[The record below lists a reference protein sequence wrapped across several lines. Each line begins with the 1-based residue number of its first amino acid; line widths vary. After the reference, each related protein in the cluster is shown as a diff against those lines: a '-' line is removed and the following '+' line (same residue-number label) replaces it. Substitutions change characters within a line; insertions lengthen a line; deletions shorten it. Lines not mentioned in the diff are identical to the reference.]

1 MKKLLL
7 LVAAA
12 MMTLGA
18 TASTPQVAIQAKKAP
33 GSSKVLELRQNIV
46 EKNFDATN
54 LFTRETNVQAG
65 ALRAKAA
72 TAFVTP
78 EGTPKPYIL
87 NDKYYSNVPV
97 SVSMSDDGTKV
108 FFSNLFPYV
117 FADEEAWAQAN
128 VSEDGKTITFPIDL
142 PIAELTTSSGTTYS
156 VYPVEMLTDEAGFV
170 KSFQELVLV
179 KDGDRYYIDDDF
191 EHPTRYIGLVP
202 KGENGEYIGHF
213 DSTQKL
219 AFEPYEGNVDL
230 VELPE
235 GAEPTV
241 CDYYYFLSTEGTY
254 TGKQGLIYTDGND
267 VYMNMLAAG
276 MEAWVKGTKEGNTVT
291 FKGGQY
297 LGKGEYYFYFQPFFA
312 DGTLDEEGYLIPQPG
327 DYKMIYDP
335 ETGKYTAY
343 SDDVKYYFVGVY
355 ISTGQLYQ
363 YAYNYVVEP
372 FAGFK
377 PAIPADAHDLQI
389 SDMYYAYYGAYLFFY
404 TIDPLDV
411 NGKTLNPEFLSYYI
425 YVDDEIYNFTH
436 DVYTKLTEDMT
447 LIPYGFSE
455 DWDFWDGYTYLYENL
470 FETVGVQ
477 TVYTVD
483 GVTNYSNVVSVDLE
497 GNTYTMPAPQ
507 DIDGLEN
514 MNVKEVT
521 SVEFYDAQ
529 GRKLDG
535 AQPGVNVVK
544 MIASDGSV
552 KTVKM
557 YKK

>member
-12 MMTLGA
+12 TMALGS
-18 TASTPQVAIQAKKAP
+18 TASTPQVALQAKKAP
-33 GSSKVLELRQNIV
+33 SSKVFELRQNIA
-46 EKNFDATN
+46 EKNFDATD
-54 LFTRETNVQAG
+54 LFRNENNVQSG
-65 ALRAKAA
+65 ALRAKAVKA
-72 TAFVTP
+72 SVTP
-78 EGTPKPYIL
+78 EGTPKPYVL
-87 NDKYYSNVPV
+87 NDKYYSEVPV
-97 SVSMSDDGTKV
+97 SVSLSDDGTKV

-117 FADEEAWAQAN
+117 FADEEAWAMAN
-128 VSEDGKTITFPIDL
+128 VSEDGKSITFPLDV
-142 PIAELTTSSGTTYS
+142 PIAELTTSSGVTHA
-156 VYPVEMLTDEAGFV
+156 VYPVEMLTDEAGYV
-170 KSFQELVLV
+170 KSFKELVLV
-179 KDGDRYYIDDDF
+179 KDGDKYYIDDDF
-191 EHPTRYIGLVP
+191 ENPTRYIGLVP

-219 AFEPYEGNVDL
+219 AFDPYEGNVDL

-241 CDYYYFLSTEGTY
+241 CNYYYNLSTEGAF

-297 LGKGEYYFYFQPFFA
+297 LGKGDYYFYFQPFFA

-335 ETGKYTAY
+335 ETGTYTAY
-343 SDDVKYYFVGVY
+343 HDADNYYFVGVY
-355 ISTGQLYQ
+355 ISSGKLYE

-372 FAGFK
+372 FTGYK
-377 PAIPADAHDLQI
+377 PAVPADAHDLEI
-389 SDMYYAYYGAYLFFY
+389 SDFYLPYYGAYLFIY
-404 TIDPLDV
+404 KIDPLDV
-411 NGKTLNPEFLSYYI
+411 DGKTLNPDFLSYYV
-425 YVDDEIYNFTH
+425 YVDDEIYSFSP
-436 DVYTKLTEDMT
+436 DIYTRLTDEMD
-447 LIPYGFSE
+447 LIPFGFAES
-455 DWDFWDGYTYLYENL
+455 WDFWGDYCYLYETL
-470 FETVGVQ
+470 FETLGIQ

-507 DIDGLEN
+507 GVDGLNN
-514 MNVKEVT
+514 MNVNKVT
-521 SVEFYDAQ
+521 SVEFYDVQ
-529 GRKLDG
+529 GRKLEA

>member
-12 MMTLGA
+12 TLTLGA
-18 TASTPQVAIQAKKAP
+18 TASTPQVALQAQKTPAP
-33 GSSKVLELRQNIV
+33 SNVLELRQNIV

-54 LFTRETNVQAG
+54 LFRNENSAG

-78 EGTPKPYIL
+78 EGTPKPYVL
-87 NDKYYSNVPV
+87 NDKYYSEVPV

-108 FFSNLFPYV
+108 FFSNLFPYK
-117 FADEEAWAQAN
+117 FADEVAWAQAN
-128 VSEDGKTITFPIDL
+128 VSEDGKSITFPIDL
-142 PIAELTTSSGTTYS
+142 PIAELTTSSGQTYL
-156 VYPVEMLTDEAGFV
+156 VYPVEMLTDEAGYV
-170 KSFQELVLV
+170 KSIKELVLV

-191 EHPTRYIGLVP
+191 EHPTRYIGLAP

-219 AFEPYEGNVDL
+219 AFYPYEGSVDL

-241 CDYYYFLSTEGTY
+241 CSYYFNLSSEGTY
-254 TGKQGLIYTDGND
+254 TGKQGLVYTDGND

-335 ETGKYTAY
+335 ETDTYTAY
-343 SDDVKYYFVGVY
+343 SDKDNYYFVGVY
-355 ISTGQLYQ
+355 ISSGKRYE

-372 FAGFK
+372 FTGYK
-377 PAIPADAHDLQI
+377 PAIPADARDLEI

-404 TIDPLDV
+404 KIDPLDV
-411 NGKTLNPEFLSYYI
+411 DGKTLNPEFLSYYI
-425 YVDDEIYNFTH
+425 YVDDEIYSFSPE
-436 DVYTKLTEDMT
+436 VYTRLTEKME
-447 LIPYGFSE
+447 LIPYGFAE
-455 DWDFWDGYTYLYENL
+455 EWDFWGDYCYLYENL
-470 FETVGVQ
+470 FEKVGIQ

-483 GVTNYSNVVSVDLE
+483 GTTTYSNVVSVDLE

-507 DIDGLEN
+507 WEPTGLN
-514 MNVKEVT
+514 NVKTVT
-521 SVEFYDAQ
+521 CVEIYDAQ
-529 GRKLDG
+529 GRKLET

-544 MIASDGSV
+544 MVAADGSV

>member
-12 MMTLGA
+12 TMALGS
-18 TASTPQVAIQAKKAP
+18 TASTPQVALQAKKAP
-33 GSSKVLELRQNIV
+33 SSKVFELRQNIA
-46 EKNFDATN
+46 EKNFDATD
-54 LFTRETNVQAG
+54 LFRNENNVQSG
-65 ALRAKAA
+65 ALRAKAVKA
-72 TAFVTP
+72 SVTP
-78 EGTPKPYIL
+78 EGTPKPYVL
-87 NDKYYSNVPV
+87 NDKYYSEVPV
-97 SVSMSDDGTKV
+97 SVSLSDDGTKV

-117 FADEEAWAQAN
+117 FADEEAWAMAN
-128 VSEDGKTITFPIDL
+128 VSEDGKSITFPLDV
-142 PIAELTTSSGTTYS
+142 PIAELTTSSGVTHA
-156 VYPVEMLTDEAGFV
+156 VYPVEMLTDEAGYV
-170 KSFQELVLV
+170 KSFKELVLV
-179 KDGDRYYIDDDF
+179 KDGDKYYIDDDF
-191 EHPTRYIGLVP
+191 ENPTRYIGLVP

-219 AFEPYEGNVDL
+219 AFDPYEGNVDL

-241 CDYYYFLSTEGTY
+241 CNYYYNLSTEGAF

-297 LGKGEYYFYFQPFFA
+297 LGKGDYYFYFQPFFA

-335 ETGKYTAY
+335 ETGTYTAY
-343 SDDVKYYFVGVY
+343 HDADNYYFVGVY
-355 ISTGQLYQ
+355 ISSGKLYE

-372 FAGFK
+372 FTGYK
-377 PAIPADAHDLQI
+377 PAVPADAHDLEI
-389 SDMYYAYYGAYLFFY
+389 SDFYLPYYGAYLFIY
-404 TIDPLDV
+404 KIDPLDV
-411 NGKTLNPEFLSYYI
+411 DGKTLNPDFLSYYV
-425 YVDDEIYNFTH
+425 YVDDEIYSFSP
-436 DVYTKLTEDMT
+436 DIYTRLTEEMD
-447 LIPYGFSE
+447 LIPFGFAES
-455 DWDFWDGYTYLYENL
+455 WDFWGDYCYLYETL
-470 FETVGVQ
+470 FETLGIQ

-507 DIDGLEN
+507 GVDGLNN
-514 MNVKEVT
+514 MNVNKVT
-521 SVEFYDAQ
+521 SVEFYDVQ
-529 GRKLDG
+529 GRKLEA